1 MVKPGFLSK
10 IKNFFTKVKDKV
22 KPVINK
28 VKNVIHKVIDGGHK
42 VAVPFNK
49 YLKTVKPILDP
60 VMSAIPVAGPALKTI
75 TDIEQKVVDKLAT
88 DPQGIKNIFSGTF
101 SQDGKSEEEIRNG
114 LHKIVDKGVT
124 LASEIKQNGAGDT
137 IKNLFKKRRHRS
149 SLNTPVYSLE
159 NTEDVSDDSS
169 DDNYSS
175 WEKSEDSKKKKKN
188 VKKTVK
194 KIPNFTYK
202 KKFIKSETSRA
213 PSFTETNDSSDEDSD
228 SFDSSDSEE
237 TIDDYTFTP
246 GRPPNFLSK
255 KKTIT
260 TTTNDIPFLNNQINK
275 SDTF

>member
-10 IKNFFTKVKDKV
+10 IKNFFSKVKDKA

-28 VKNVIHKVIDGGHK
+28 VKNAFDKIVNVGHK

-49 YLKTVKPILDP
+49 YLKTIKPILDP
-60 VMSAIPVAGPALKTI
+60 VMSAIPVAGPVLKTI
-75 TDIEQKVVDKLAT
+75 TDVEQKVVDKLAT
-88 DPQGIKNIFSGTF
+88 DPQGVKNIFSGTF

-124 LASEIKQNGAGDT
+124 MASEMKQNGVGST
-137 IKNLFKKRRHRS
+137 LRSMLEKRRPRS
-149 SLNTPVYSLE
+149 TSISEVI
-159 NTEDVSDDSS
+159 TEDISDDSS
-169 DDNYSS
+169 EDNYSS
-175 WEKSEDSKKKKKN
+175 WEKSEDSKKKNKKKN

-194 KIPNFTYK
+194 KIPNFIQK

-213 PSFTETNDSSDEDSD
+213 PSFTETFDSSDEDSD

-275 SDTF
+275 SDAF